1 MSFHSFIATQ
11 IERFPPGEA
20 AWRLAIDIN
29 RAADDDSSAALIVS
43 AVLSTMAFFQASRV
57 KPARF
62 FHFRVNSQLT

>member
-1 MSFHSFIATQ
+1 M
-11 IERFPPGEA
+11 
-20 AWRLAIDIN
+20 AIDIN
-29 RAADDDSSAALIVS
+29 RVADDDSSAALIVS